1 MIASAATEPPVPCKP
16 WEALMP
22 ASLKRQQDM
31 EAEEA
36 AWLVDVDAATEAPR
50 NSVDQP
56 EAAPSQIE
64 ARARNCARSVAK
76 RVLDI
81 VLAGAVLLF
90 LSPLLILIAC
100 AISVESRGPVLFR
113 QKRGGLN
120 GAPFVIL
127 KFRSMECD
135 EPETSVSHASRN
147 DTRVTRV
154 GTFLR
159 RSSLDEL
166 PQLINVLKGE
176 MSLVGPRPHAVVH
189 DSFYRAHIP
198 DYDRRSLVR
207 PGLTGL
213 AQVSGSRGE
222 IRSVADMA
230 ARVELDVAYI
240 RTWSFSSDL
249 SILARTL
256 LKVPFDPAAY

>member
-1 MIASAATEPPVPCKP
+1 M
-16 WEALMP
+16 
-22 ASLKRQQDM
+22 D
-31 EAEEA
+31 AEGA
-36 AWLVDVDAATEAPR
+36 AWLVDVDALTEAPR
-50 NSVDQP
+50 DRVDQP
-56 EAAPSQIE
+56 DVALTHIE
-64 ARARNCARSVAK
+64 ERARTCAKSVAK
-76 RVLDI
+76 RLLDMS
-81 VLAGAVLLF
+81 LAGAVLLF

-100 AISVESRGPVLFR
+100 AISLESRGPVLFR

-120 GAPFVIL
+120 GDPFVIL
-127 KFRSMECD
+127 KFRSMECG
-135 EPETSVSHASRN
+135 EAETSVSHASRN

-154 GTFLR
+154 GSFLR

-176 MSLVGPRPHAVVH
+176 MSLVGPRPHALIH
-189 DSFYRAHIP
+189 DRFYRAHIP

-230 ARVELDVAYI
+230 ARVEWDIAYI
-240 RTWSFSSDL
+240 RTWSLSSDL
-249 SILARTL
+249 SIVARTL

>member
-1 MIASAATEPPVPCKP
+1 M
-16 WEALMP
+16 
-22 ASLKRQQDM
+22 
-31 EAEEA
+31 
-36 AWLVDVDAATEAPR
+36 
-50 NSVDQP
+50 
-56 EAAPSQIE
+56 
-64 ARARNCARSVAK
+64 
-76 RVLDI
+76 
-81 VLAGAVLLF
+81 
-90 LSPLLILIAC
+90 
-100 AISVESRGPVLFR
+100 
-113 QKRGGLN
+113 
-120 GAPFVIL
+120 
-127 KFRSMECD
+127 
-135 EPETSVSHASRN
+135 
-147 DTRVTRV
+147 
-154 GTFLR
+154 
-159 RSSLDEL
+159 
-166 PQLINVLKGE
+166 
-176 MSLVGPRPHAVVH
+176 GPRPHAVVH